1 MSEYDAKGCGCCEKG
16 VHTKATI
23 VNRPALSAIQ
33 YRIGNYGSF
42 RRTMI
47 DAIATQPALTGWT
60 ARDATDYGMA
70 VIDMWAYL
78 GDILTFYQERI
89 ANEAFLRTAVQRDS
103 VMRLAALLDYRPSP
117 GAAATT
123 YVAFFLD
130 TGKTLQIPIGLRV
143 QSVPGQNEKPQ
154 KFETVEAIAADAAL
168 NALRAFGVPSPYN
181 PFAQASKGGPLL
193 VPLTGP
199 IAVTA
204 GAALA
209 IFDAHGIER
218 KSVASIDAED
228 IAWSPGVQ
236 RSGLTALDARAVA
249 TGRQFALFGST
260 TPAKT
265 LVHTVTNDQTLNVN
279 VTTSTLTT
287 SFGMVSNPLP
297 LDRIVADIQAG
308 SRMLIVRSASGN
320 TQAAVRM
327 ATVKSAEAKPAEIK
341 AGSTVLSA
349 YSAMVTEVAFDMRA
363 ASKPSAAAG
372 NDFIA
377 VVTTAEDG
385 SVWTNVNADGWFG
398 WQSLGGNFAE
408 VVMAAGKNG
417 KRHIIGR
424 DEADHLWLFDSGAWI
439 SFGDGDKPV
448 AGTTA
453 NALAFVV
460 ARGSDSRARY
470 RRQLA
475 NGEWDAWQPLGGEKC
490 DRIAVT
496 TRNNGAIE
504 VFIRRTGSHNVFA
517 RREVTPDGA
526 WTAWEPLGGVVEE
539 LAAGVHNNGAKV
551 EVFGIGGNNALW
563 RKQRTGNNWAQS
575 WTSLGGWIDRLAI
588 GRSKSGYL
596 WAFARGKNGRIYQ
609 KRQNFPNSSDWND
622 WDSTFELKVESLT
635 TANSET
641 GGLWAFAQGAE
652 ETLQWSAGN
661 WGHLGVPMFDIFDR
675 RRVTLLEVL
684 GDPIPLATQK
694 HPALI
699 GGSVVLVS
707 TAQLAS
713 IEKGR
718 TIILDDAKQQPH
730 TATVVSSTASGG
742 FLHISF
748 TPGLTRNLD
757 ATTARLHGNVAKV
770 THGETVKTEVLGNG
784 AASERFQTFGVAK
797 SPVTFV
803 PQAGARNGVANTLE
817 VRVDGVKW
825 SEVETL
831 YGRANDERV
840 FTTSVAEDNKMTV
853 QFGGEPG
860 ARLTTGRSNVTAKYR
875 VGLGAEGNVRATAL
889 SNLLDRPPGLKSAS
903 NPGAAEGGA
912 SAESLD
918 GIRVNAPNTIRTFS
932 RIVSLLDFEDAARE
946 HATVAKARATW
957 HLEDFERVV
966 SLTVAAEG
974 GAVLGSTA
982 LGLIAADL
990 DAKRDV
996 NRPMRIRSH
1005 QNVPFLV
1012 TAVLQVDPAHLLE
1025 TVQQSA
1031 AAALAEYFSFAKRE
1045 LGQTV
1050 HLSDVYALLQGVTGV
1065 VGARITKLK
1074 RKSGGP
1080 ALGDHVLLL
1089 PHEIAQLQLPEDALV
1104 TPQFTTL

>member
-33 YRIGNYGSF
+33 YRIGDYGSF
-42 RRTMI
+42 RRSMI
-47 DAIATQPALTGWT
+47 DAIATQPALAGWT

-123 YVAFFLD
+123 YVAFFLEKE
-130 TGKTLQIPIGLRV
+130 KTLQIPAGLRI

-154 KFETVEAIAADAAL
+154 KFETVEALAASAVL
-168 NALRAFGVPSPYN
+168 NALRAFGVPAPYN
-181 PFAQASKGGPLL
+181 PFAKGSEGGPLAGT
-193 VPLTGP
+193 LTGP
-199 IAVTA
+199 AAVA
-204 GAALA
+204 PGVALA

-218 KSVASIDAED
+218 KRVAAIDAEN
-228 IAWSPGVQ
+228 ITWSPGVQ
-236 RSGLTALDARAVA
+236 RSGLTAMDTHAVV
-249 TGRQFALFGST
+249 TGRQFALFGGS

-265 LVHTVTNDQTLNVN
+265 FVHTVSNDKTV
-279 VTTSTLTT
+279 VTTTTLTT
-287 SFGMVSNPLP
+287 SFDMVNNPLP

-308 SRMLIVRSASGN
+308 SRMLIVRAAEGN
-320 TQAAVRM
+320 KPAMVRM
-327 ATVKSAEAKPAEIK
+327 ATVKGAEAKPAVIK
-341 AGSTVLSA
+341 AENTTVLHA
-349 YSAMVTEVAFDMRA
+349 YSAMVTVVELDLRA

-372 NDFIA
+372 NDFLA
-377 VVTTAEDG
+377 VITTAEDG
-385 SVWTNVNADGWFG
+385 SVWTNSNADGWFG
-398 WQSLGGNFAE
+398 WHPLGGNFVE
-408 VVMAAGKNG
+408 VVMAAGKSG
-417 KRHIIGR
+417 KRQIIGR
-424 DEADHLWLFDSGAWI
+424 DAANHLWLFGTDGWS
-439 SFGDGDKPV
+439 SFGDGTLAV

-460 ARGSDSRARY
+460 VRGTDFRAKY

-475 NGEWDAWQPLGGEKC
+475 NGEWDEWQPLGGEKC
-490 DRIAVT
+490 DRIAIT
-496 TRNNGAIE
+496 TRNDGAIE
-504 VFIRRTGSHNVFA
+504 VFIRRTSSHDVYA
-517 RREVTPDGA
+517 RRELTPGGQ
-526 WTAWEPLGGVVEE
+526 WSQWQPLGGIVQE
-539 LAAGVHNNGAKV
+539 LAAGVHKNGTTV
-551 EVFGIGGNNALW
+551 EVFGIGGSNALW
-563 RKQRTGNNWAQS
+563 RKQRTGNNWAPNWS
-575 WTSLGGWIDRLAI
+575 SLGGWIDRLAV
-588 GRSKSGYL
+588 GRSKTGFL
-596 WAFARGKNGRIYQ
+596 WAFARGKSGRIYE
-609 KRQNFPNSSDWND
+609 KRQAFENSSDWTD
-622 WDSTFELKVESLT
+622 WDSKFEQKVESLT
-635 TANSET
+635 TANTET

-652 ETLQWSAGN
+652 AILAWSAGN
-661 WGHLGVPMFDIFDR
+661 WGSLGVPMFDIHDR

-699 GGSVVLVS
+699 DGSLVLVS
-707 TAQLAS
+707 TGELAS

-718 TIILDDAKQQPH
+718 TIILDDAKKQPH
-730 TATVVSSTASGG
+730 TATVVSSTTSGG

-748 TPGLTRNLD
+748 TPGLTRTLD
-757 ATTARLHGNVAKV
+757 AATARLHGNVAKV
-770 THGETVKTEVLGNG
+770 THGETVKSEVLGSG

-840 FTTSVAEDNKMTV
+840 FTTRVAEDNKMTV

-875 VGLGAEGNVRATAL
+875 VGLGAEGNVRAGAL
-889 SNLLDRPPGLKSAS
+889 SNLLDRPPGLKSAN
-903 NPGAAEGGA
+903 NPGPAEGGA
-912 SAESLD
+912 AAESLD
-918 GIRVNAPNTIRTFS
+918 GIRANAPNTIRTFS

-974 GAVLGSTA
+974 GAVLGSAA
-982 LGLIAADL
+982 LALIAADL

-1005 QNVPFLV
+1005 HNVPFLV
-1012 TAVLQVDPAHLLE
+1012 TAVLQVDSAYLLE
-1025 TVQQSA
+1025 TVQKSA
-1031 AAALAEYFSFAKRE
+1031 EEALALYFSFAKRE

-1050 HLSDVYALLQGVTGV
+1050 HLSDVYSLLQGVP
-1065 VGARITKLK
+1065 GAVAALITKLK
-1074 RKSGGP
+1074 RRSGGGP
-1080 ALGDHVLLL
+1080 TVGDHVLLL
-1089 PHEIAQLQLPEDALV
+1089 PHEIAQLELPEDAVV
-1104 TPQFTTL
+1104 TPQFATL

>member
-1 MSEYDAKGCGCCEKG
+1 MSYDAKGCGCCEKG

-23 VNRPALSAIQ
+23 ENRPALSAIQ
-33 YRIGNYGSF
+33 YRIGDYGSF

-47 DAIATQPALTGWT
+47 DAIATQPALAGWT

-123 YVAFFLD
+123 YVAFFLEKE
-130 TGKTLQIPIGLRV
+130 KTLQMPIGLRI

-154 KFETVEAIAADAAL
+154 KFETVEAITADAAL
-168 NALRAFGVPSPYN
+168 NALRAYGVPAPYN
-181 PFAQASKGGPLL
+181 PFAQGSKGGPLL
-193 VPLTGP
+193 VPIGITPG
-199 IAVTA
+199 V
-204 GAALA
+204 ALA
-209 IFDAHGIER
+209 IFDARGIER
-218 KSVASIDAED
+218 KSVAAIDAED

-236 RSGLTALDARAVA
+236 RSGLTAVDARAVA
-249 TGRQFALFGST
+249 TGRQFALFGSS

-265 LVHTVTNDQTLNVN
+265 LVHEVSGDKTLNVN
-279 VTTSTLTT
+279 VTTSTLNT
-287 SFGMVSNPLP
+287 SFGMANNPLP

-308 SRMLIVRSASGN
+308 SRMLIVRTADGN
-320 TQAAVRM
+320 KPAAVRM

-363 ASKPSAAAG
+363 ASKPSGAGG
-372 NDFIA
+372 NDLMA

-385 SVWTNVNADGWFG
+385 SVWTNVEADGWFG
-398 WQSLGGNFAE
+398 WQSLGGNFVE
-408 VVMAAGKNG
+408 VVMAAGKSG
-417 KRHIIGR
+417 KRQIIGR
-424 DEADHLWLFDSGAWI
+424 DAAKQLWLFESGEWI
-439 SFGDGDKPV
+439 SFGNGDLPV
-448 AGTTA
+448 VGTTA
-453 NALAFVV
+453 NALAFIVV
-460 ARGSDSRARY
+460 RGSDSRAKY
-470 RRQLA
+470 RRQLD
-475 NGEWDAWQPLGGEKC
+475 NGQWGEWQPLDGEKC

-496 TRNNGAIE
+496 TRNDGAIE
-504 VFIRRTGSHNVFA
+504 VFIRRVGSKSVFA
-517 RREVTPDGA
+517 RREVSPDGQ
-526 WTAWEPLGGVVEE
+526 WTAWQSLGGVVQE
-539 LAAGVHNNGAKV
+539 LGAGVHANGAKV
-551 EVFGIGGNNALW
+551 EVFGIGGDNALW
-563 RKQRTGNNWAQS
+563 RKQRTGNNWAANWS
-575 WTSLGGWIDRLAI
+575 SLGGWIDRLAI

-596 WAFARGKNGRIYQ
+596 WAFARGKNGRIYE
-609 KRQNFPNSSDWND
+609 KHQNFPNNNNWSDWE
-622 WDSTFELKVESLT
+622 SKFEVKVESLS
-635 TANSET
+635 TANTAT
-641 GGLWAFAQGAE
+641 GGIWAFAQGTE
-652 ETLQWSAGN
+652 EILEWSQGK
-661 WGHLGVPMFDIFDR
+661 WDHLGVPMFDIFDR

-718 TIILDDAKQQPH
+718 TIILDDAKKQPH
-730 TATVVSSTASGG
+730 TATVVSSTTSGG

-748 TPGLTRNLD
+748 TPGLTRNLAA
-757 ATTARLHGNVAKV
+757 ATATLHGNVAQV

-825 SEVETL
+825 TEVETL

-875 VGLGAEGNVRATAL
+875 VGIGAEGNVRAGAL
-889 SNLLDRPPGLKSAS
+889 SNLLDRPPGLKSAG

-974 GAVLGSTA
+974 GAVLGSDA
-982 LGLIAADL
+982 LKLIAADL

-1005 QNVPFLV
+1005 ENVPFLV
-1012 TAVLQVDPAHLLE
+1012 TAVLQVDPAYLLE
-1025 TVQQSA
+1025 NVQKSA
-1031 AAALAEYFSFAKRE
+1031 EDAIAQYFSFAKRE

-1050 HLSDVYALLQGVTGV
+1050 HLSDVYALLQGVAGV
-1065 VGARITKLK
+1065 MGARITKLK
-1074 RKSGGP
+1074 RKSGGG
-1080 ALGDHVLLL
+1080 ATVGDHVLLL
-1089 PHEIAQLQLPEDALV
+1089 PHQIAQLQLPEDAAI
-1104 TPQFTTL
+1104 TPQFATL

>member
-23 VNRPALSAIQ
+23 VNRPALPAIQ
-33 YRIGNYGSF
+33 YRIGDYGSF
-42 RRTMI
+42 RRSMI
-47 DAIATQPALTGWT
+47 DAIATQPALAGWT

-103 VMRLAALLDYRPSP
+103 VMRMAALLDYHPSP

-123 YVAFFLD
+123 YVAFFLEKE
-130 TGKTLQIPIGLRV
+130 KTLQIPAGLRI

-154 KFETVEAIAADAAL
+154 KFETVQAIAADAAL
-168 NALRAFGVPSPYN
+168 NALRAFGVPAPYN
-181 PFAQASKGGPLL
+181 PFAHASPGGPLL
-193 VPLTGP
+193 VPIDVAP
-199 IAVTA
+199 

-209 IFDAHGIER
+209 IFDARGIER
-218 KSVASIDAED
+218 KRVAAIDAED
-228 IAWSPGVQ
+228 IVWSPGVQ
-236 RSGLTALDARAVA
+236 RSGLTAMDTHAVA
-249 TGRQFALFGST
+249 TGRQFALFGSS

-265 LVHTVTNDQTLNVN
+265 LVHTVSDDKTV

-287 SFGMVSNPLP
+287 SFSIVSNPLP

-308 SRMLIVRSASGN
+308 SRMLIVRSADGN
-320 TQAAVRM
+320 KPAMVRM
-327 ATVKSAEAKPAEIK
+327 ATVKGAEAKPAQIK

-349 YSAMVTEVAFDMRA
+349 YSAMVTEVELDLRA
-363 ASKPSAAAG
+363 ASRPSAAAG
-372 NDFIA
+372 NDFLA
-377 VVTTAEDG
+377 VITTAEDG
-385 SVWTNVNADGWFG
+385 SVWTNSNADGWFG
-398 WQSLGGNFAE
+398 WHSLGGNFAE
-408 VVMAAGKNG
+408 VVMAEGKGG
-417 KRHIIGR
+417 KRQIIGR
-424 DEADHLWLFDSGAWI
+424 DVANQLWLFGGEGWS
-439 SFGDGDKPV
+439 SFGDGTLPV

-460 ARGSDSRARY
+460 ARGSDSRAKY

-475 NGEWDAWQPLGGEKC
+475 NEEWGPWQPLDGEKC

-496 TRNNGAIE
+496 TRNDGAIE
-504 VFIRRTGSHNVFA
+504 VFIRRTSSHDVFA
-517 RREVTPDGA
+517 RRELTPGGQWSA
-526 WTAWEPLGGVVEE
+526 WQQLGGIVQE
-539 LAAGVHNNGAKV
+539 LAAGVHKNGTTV
-551 EVFGIGGNNALW
+551 EVFGIGGNNSLW
-563 RKQRTGNNWAQS
+563 RKQRTGNNWAPDWS
-575 WTSLGGWIDRLAI
+575 SLGGWIDRLAI
-588 GRSKSGYL
+588 GRSKTGYL
-596 WAFARGKNGRIYQ
+596 WAFARGKNGRIYDKHQ
-609 KRQNFPNSSDWND
+609 VLPNSSNWND
-622 WDSTFELKVESLT
+622 WNSKFEEKVESLT
-635 TANSET
+635 TANTET
-641 GGLWAFAQGAE
+641 GGLWAFAQGAAE
-652 ETLQWSAGN
+652 ILAWSEGN
-661 WGHLGVPMFDIFDR
+661 WGHLGVPMFDLYDR

-684 GDPIPLATQK
+684 GEPIPLATQK

-699 GGSVVLVS
+699 GGSLVLVS
-707 TAQLAS
+707 TGELAS
-713 IEKGR
+713 IAKGR
-718 TIILDDAKQQPH
+718 TIILDDAKKQPH
-730 TATVVSSTASGG
+730 TATVVSSTTSGG

-757 ATTARLHGNVAKV
+757 AVTARLHGNIAKV
-770 THGETVKTEVLGNG
+770 THGETVKTEVLGSG

-803 PQAGARNGVANTLE
+803 PQAGARNGVADTLE

-825 SEVETL
+825 TEVETL

-840 FTTSVAEDNKMTV
+840 FTTRVAEDNKMTV

-875 VGLGAEGNVRATAL
+875 VGLGAEGNVRANAL
-889 SNLLDRPPGLKSAS
+889 SNLLDRPAGLKSAN

-912 SAESLD
+912 AAESLD

-974 GAVLGSTA
+974 GAVLGSSA
-982 LGLIAADL
+982 LGIIAADL

-1005 QNVPFLV
+1005 LNVPFLV
-1012 TAVLQVDPAHLLE
+1012 TAVLQVDTAYLLE
-1025 TVQQSA
+1025 TVQKSA
-1031 AAALAEYFSFAKRE
+1031 EEALALYFSFAKRE

-1050 HLSDVYALLQGVTGV
+1050 HLSDVYSLLQGVPGV
-1065 VGARITKLK
+1065 VAALIKQLK

-1080 ALGDHVLLL
+1080 TIGDHVLLL
-1089 PHEIAQLQLPEDALV
+1089 PHEIAHLQLPEHAVV
-1104 TPQFTTL
+1104 TPQFATL